1 MELKHPS
8 RQDIAYHFCVS
19 YVDGALAP
27 GSRFSNILS
36 SMFHGRQLTV
46 RSLEHLQI
54 LNLNELHQLAVGHIT
69 YNDYI
74 AALTPALV
82 AREQAA
88 KAEHQAIELQHL
100 QFERQRV
107 QGSRFRAGAGNTSRK
122 TPKVV
127 AVKSEE
133 EITALRKTAEAD
145 RAARAA
151 ELKAAEV
158 ERAVQFKK
166 AETARVTRYEYNLKT
181 AAALYKEKISKP
193 GYVVETD
200 QQLLEYYQL
209 SKQGTTAITELSNIL
224 RTLYQG
230 DAIAAADIRYLKSS
244 GALRLYKLAIGLL
257 TYKSY
262 IADINAEER
271 AVKQA
276 ETRAAAIEAERIL
289 RIKQAE
295 ELRLQREKEAEAARL
310 VRMKLVEEQR
320 LEREASTLR
329 GKYGITAQ
337 VEKSLLAKLMG
348 VLQSIDSGNRLTDE
362 EFVWLQT
369 KAKQYFT
376 EQLRIT
382 YHLREADFYANEY
395 QQTQDPWKAINAS
408 GHYRKCKQPE
418 SALELVV
425 SVPAKNLKN
434 PKVHSAFCTTYGGA
448 MRDVKLRK
456 VALQL
461 GKQAH
466 ELQPKAFQPCTLLGA
481 LHIELGNFTEG
492 HEWYG
497 KAEER
502 GASKQSIDTEL
513 KNIFLHADK
522 TLRETLKVFLLA
534 DNPDRY
540 SWVNDKKYR
549 NN

>member
-107 QGSRFRAGAGNTSRK
+107 QGNRFRTGAGNTSRK

-127 AVKSEE
+127 GVKSDE
-133 EITALRKTAEAD
+133 EIAALRKTAEAD

-166 AETARVTRYEYNLKT
+166 AETARVARYEYNLKT

-200 QQLLEYYQL
+200 QQLLEFYQL

-224 RTLYQG
+224 RALYQG
-230 DAIAAADIRYLKSS
+230 DALAAADIRNLKSS
-244 GALRLYKLAIGLL
+244 GESRLYQLAIGQL
-257 TYKSY
+257 TYRSY
-262 IADINAEER
+262 IADIKAQEL
-271 AVKQA
+271 AAKQA
-276 ETRAAAIEAERIL
+276 RARAAALEAERIL

-295 ELRLQREKEAEAARL
+295 ELRLQREKEAEAQ
-310 VRMKLVEEQR
+310 K

-337 VEKSLLAKLMG
+337 VEKSLLAKLMDA
-348 VLQSIDSGNRLTDE
+348 LRSIDLGNRLTDE

-369 KAKQYFT
+369 QAKQYFK
-376 EQLRIT
+376 EPLRIA
-382 YHLREADFYANEY
+382 YHLREAGFYANEY

-418 SALELVV
+418 SALELAV
-425 SVPAKNLKN
+425 SVPAKNIKN

-448 MRDVKLRK
+448 MRDVGLRK

-481 LHIELGNFTEG
+481 LNIELGHFIEG
-492 HEWYG
+492 HDWYS

-502 GASKQSIDTEL
+502 GASQQSIDTEL

-522 TLRETLKVFLLA
+522 AKRETLKAFLLA
-534 DNPDRY
+534 DNPDRH

>member
-82 AREQAA
+82 SREQAA

-244 GALRLYKLAIGLL
+244 GALRLYKLAIGQL

-262 IADINAEER
+262 IADIKAEER

-276 ETRAAAIEAERIL
+276 KTRAAAIEAE
-289 RIKQAE
+289 
-295 ELRLQREKEAEAARL
+295 
-310 VRMKLVEEQR
+310 RMKLVEEQR

-329 GKYGITAQ
+329 GTYGITAQ